1 LSTDPAALPRVPDG
15 RGERTHGSATAAP
28 GPLAGLVEREAAL
41 VALSALYAVILL
53 AVMPQMLVQDS
64 WLALVSGREIVANGL
79 PHTDTFTIWTQGV
92 EWIDQQWLAQVAFYG
107 LFALGGI
114 ELALLAHV
122 GVLVVAF
129 ASGLAAARSLGASTR
144 SVCLIGLLC
153 MFVAPWGLQLRAQTL
168 AMPLFVWLLW
178 LLAADS
184 RAPSRRVFLVLP
196 ILVLW
201 ANVHGTVV
209 LAALLVVTR
218 GLTYGIAELRKP
230 ARSAAWGRR
239 TAMLTVLP
247 FACLFAS
254 PYGLALVDYY
264 RTMLVSPLMRT
275 FVDEWSASLPSQ
287 KTMLFYVV
295 AIAAA
300 GLLARHR
307 SRLSGFE
314 QLALLM
320 MLAAGASAIR
330 SIVWFCLA
338 ALILLPRLLDGAFSQ
353 WSRRVGRTPKLAL
366 ASAAFGAALV
376 ATGVVVAQPSAWS
389 TRAWPATA
397 AQRVADIAATRPA
410 ATVFADARYADWL
423 LWEQPQLSGRIAYDI
438 RFELLSRQQFE
449 QLVAYQSRAG
459 RDWRRAI
466 DAHDV
471 LVVDQ
476 SGQPELVR
484 ALRAGAAYEVAY
496 RDSALA
502 VLARER

>member
-1 LSTDPAALPRVPDG
+1 LSTDPAALPRVPSG
-15 RGERTHGSATAAP
+15 RRERPHGNVAAA
-28 GPLAGLVEREAAL
+28 AGWLLRLVEREATL
-41 VALSALYAVILL
+41 VALSALYAVVLL

-79 PHTDTFTIWTQGV
+79 PHTDTFTVWTQGV
-92 EWIDQQWLAQVAFYG
+92 EWIDQQWLAQVGFYG
-107 LFALGGI
+107 LFTLGGI
-114 ELALLAHV
+114 ELALVAHV
-122 GVLVVAF
+122 GLLIVGF

-144 SVCLIGLLC
+144 SVCLVGLLC
-153 MFVAPWGLQLRAQTL
+153 MFVAPWGLQLRAQTF
-168 AMPLFVWLLW
+168 AIPLFVWLFW

-201 ANVHGTVV
+201 ANLHGTVV
-209 LAALLVVTR
+209 LAALLVAAR
-218 GLTYGIAELRKP
+218 GLTYGITELRKP
-230 ARSAAWGRR
+230 ARSAGWAAR
-239 TAMLTVLP
+239 TAMLTFLP

-254 PYGLALVDYY
+254 PYGVSLVDYY

-275 FVDEWSASLPSQ
+275 FVDEWGASVPSQ

-295 AIAAA
+295 GIAAA
-300 GLLARHR
+300 ALLARHR

-314 QLALLM
+314 QLALLV
-320 MLAAGASAIR
+320 MLAAGVSAIR

-338 ALILLPRLLDGAFSQ
+338 ALIVLPRLLDGALSQ
-353 WSRRVGRTPKLAL
+353 WPRRVGRTPRLAL
-366 ASAAFGAALV
+366 AAAAFAAFFV
-376 ATGVVVAQPSAWS
+376 ATGVVVSQPSAWS
-389 TRAWPATA
+389 TRAWPASA
-397 AQRVADIAATRPA
+397 AKRVADIAARQPE

-449 QLVAYQSRAG
+449 QLVAYQSRTG

-466 DAHDV
+466 DPYDV
-471 LVVDQ
+471 LVVDP

-496 RDSALA
+496 RDDALA
-502 VLARER
+502 ILARGR